1 MTVFVETVLEPGL
14 RAVLSDWRSTP
25 KVPQDEWE
33 RYRLLAFVRGTLRW
47 APGEAR
53 EQHLYAQGRHT
64 QALPRG
70 HELFIETSA
79 LGQRP
84 RRLS

>member
-47 APGEAR
+47 EGQGTTPARAGTAHPSTAPRA
-53 EQHLYAQGRHT
+53 
-64 QALPRG
+64 
-70 HELFIETSA
+70 
-79 LGQRP
+79 
-84 RRLS
+84 